1 MGRPPSTSAIHE
13 KPGALYRNRHRCQW
27 PGRRRCRRLFQPDM
41 FSGWGIRTLSSESPA
56 YNPYSYHRGSIWPV
70 EHGSLSIGFMRYG
83 LINHLHRMSR
93 ALFEAAR
100 LFEFYRLP
108 EVFAGHSRD
117 EEHPSPAIY
126 PKANWPQAWSSSAL
140 FVMLQSLLGIYPFA
154 PLNLLIVLIVDPHL
168 PSWLPE
174 ITLIN
179 LRVGD
184 ASVTLHFFRTKDGR
198 SDYKVVEK
206 QGNLHIV
213 RQPSPWSQTAGFGE
227 RLRDLAASLS
237 PSR

>member
-154 PLNLLIVLIVDPHL
+154 PPKPSYRPYRRSSSALMAAGDNLNQSPRGRCLSYFALLP
-168 PSWLPE
+168 
-174 ITLIN
+174 N
-179 LRVGD
+179 QRR
-184 ASVTLHFFRTKDGR
+184 A
-198 SDYKVVEK
+198 
-206 QGNLHIV
+206 
-213 RQPSPWSQTAGFGE
+213 E
-227 RLRDLAASLS
+227 RL
-237 PSR
+237 